1 MFEVQIGADTVQ
13 YNVDSDWDKLMLIG
27 RSLTNY
33 NTMLIRFYT
42 PTVDNEIQLGIVS
55 VLMKDSGTLP
65 FYGEFGI

>member
-1 MFEVQIGADTVQ
+1 
-13 YNVDSDWDKLMLIG
+13 MLIG